1 MACTFFSV
9 TSLAFAQVLIV
20 NGSDGTSEPGT
31 TAQITTN
38 LSNLHTAVGNT
49 VTVSSTIP
57 VNLGG
62 YSQVWDIRFS
72 NNFALTAPQ
81 QTQYLGFLQGGGGM
95 FLMGENS
102 GFMARNNSV
111 LDLIAL
117 AGGGTIGFTTPS
129 SNQTVNA
136 PFTGPNAVTQVT
148 YAAPGGFTNSG
159 TGTFITQVGSIG
171 SGIAF
176 GVGTLADAPLGALT
190 SIFDVNFM
198 QNFYDLPHSQNLT
211 KNLIGFVQDQVE
223 DPVNP
228 PDLTPIP
235 EPSAFGLVAV
245 AGLFM
250 LLLVRRPER
259 RA

>member
-1 MACTFFSV
+1 M
-9 TSLAFAQVLIV
+9 
-20 NGSDGTSEPGT
+20 
-31 TAQITTN
+31 
-38 LSNLHTAVGNT
+38 
-49 VTVSSTIP
+49 TVSSAIP

-72 NNFALTAPQ
+72 NNFGLTAAQ
-81 QTQYLGFLQGGGGM
+81 QSQYLGFLQGGGGM
-95 FLMGENS
+95 FLMGENF

-111 LDLIAL
+111 LDFIAL
-117 AGGGTIGFTTPS
+117 AGGGTIGFVTP
-129 SNQTVNA
+129 NDTQTVNA
-136 PFTGPNAVTQVT
+136 PFTGPNAVSQVT
-148 YAAPGGFTNSG
+148 YAVAGGFNSSG
-159 TGTFITQVGSIG
+159 TGTFITQVGSVG
-171 SGIAF
+171 TGIAF
-176 GVGTLADAPLGALT
+176 GVGTLANAPLGALT

-198 QNFYDLPHSQNLT
+198 QNSFNLPHSQNLT

-250 LLLVRRPER
+250 ILLVRRPER